1 MKKILNLILAV
12 LILASCQ
19 TEKTNLRLNL
29 EKGKTYP
36 QVTNLKSTIK
46 QNFMGQDI
54 NMVMSVQGNML
65 YTVKAVTDNGYEMD
79 VEYNSL
85 SLTMELPTGTVE
97 FSSENNEKQEMLSN
111 VLAAMKHKPFQITMT
126 KLGKITEIKNVKQL
140 FESAFSQFSDIPANQ
155 MAQIRSQLEK
165 AYGRDAFKGNIE
177 MSTAIYPE
185 NPVTIGDTWE
195 IKTKLNGGMSA
206 GVTSTYKYAEN
217 NADNYLITGTSKI
230 ATTDKDTYTEM
241 GGMSAKYD
249 LKGDMT
255 SQIKVD
261 KTSGW
266 IMEAK
271 IKQTLKGDVYIKTNP
286 NATDDMKMA
295 MDMKN
300 DITFTDK

>member
-1 MKKILNLILAV
+1 MKRFFNLILVV

-19 TEKTNLRLNL
+19 TEKTDLRLNL

-36 QVTNLKSTIK
+36 QVTNLKSTMK

-54 NMVMSVQGNML
+54 NIVMTVQGNML
-65 YTVKAVTDNGYEMD
+65 YTVKAITENGYKMD

-85 SLTMELPTGTVE
+85 SLTMELPTGTME

-111 VLAAMKHKPFQITMT
+111 VLAAMKHKPFQVTMT
-126 KLGKITEIKNVKQL
+126 KLGKITEIKNIEQL
-140 FESAFSQFSDIPANQ
+140 FESAFGQFSDIPANQ
-155 MAQIRSQLEK
+155 MAQIRSQLES
-165 AYGRDAFKGNIE
+165 AYGKEAFKGNIE
-177 MSTAIYPE
+177 MSTAIYPA
-185 NPVTIGDTWE
+185 NPVAIDDTWK
-195 IKTKLNGGMSA
+195 IKTKLNAGISA

-217 NADNYLITGTSKI
+217 NSDNYLITGTSKI
-230 ATTDKDTYTEM
+230 ATTNKDTYTEM

-271 IKQTLKGDVYIKTNP
+271 IKQVLKGDVYIKTSP
-286 NATDDMKMA
+286 DATDDMKMT

-300 DITFTDK
+300 DITFTNK